1 MARGGRSG
9 APKPGGAR
17 APRPGGLVAPPP
29 GGPGHG
35 ANTPDENKGGGGRGN
50 SGK

>member
-1 MARGGRSG
+1 MAKGRSG

-35 ANTPDENKGGGGRGN
+35 ANTNQENKGGG
-50 SGK
+50 KK

>member
-1 MARGGRSG
+1 MAKGRSG

-17 APRPGGLVAPPP
+17 APKPGGFVAPPP

-35 ANTPDENKGGGGRGN
+35 ANTKEENKGGG
-50 SGK
+50 KK